1 MSKFAVID
9 TETNWNNE
17 VMSIG
22 VVIDDDER
30 FDKSPANNAV
40 IPLDRK
46 YYIITPECEV
56 GGMYGYALNN
66 VPKEFTIKCSREQ
79 VIKDLLYW
87 LNCNQIK
94 AVFAYNASFDCRCLP
109 ELNMFEWYDIMR
121 LAAYKQFNHKI
132 ADELACCSTG
142 RLQRGYGVEPILKML
157 MDNEYFTKTYS
168 ESHNALLDAQ
178 DELKIMYLL
187 GYKVKD
193 YIKLN

>member
-1 MSKFAVID
+1 MSKFALID
-9 TETNWNNE
+9 TETNWDNE

-30 FDKSPANNAV
+30 FDKPRINNS
-40 IPLDRK
+40 IMPLDRK

-66 VPKEFTIKCSREQ
+66 TPKEFTIKCSRQ
-79 VIKDLLYW
+79 QAIKDLLSW
-87 LNCNQIK
+87 LNCYGIK
-94 AVFAYNASFDCRCLP
+94 AIFAYNASFDCRCLP

-121 LAAYKQFNHKI
+121 LAAYRQFNHKI
-132 ADELACCSTG
+132 IDEMACCSTG
-142 RLQRGYGVEPILKML
+142 RLRRGYGVEAILKML
-157 MDNEYFTKTYS
+157 MDNEHFTKTYF
-168 ESHNALLDAQ
+168 ESHNAILDAQ

-187 GYKVKD
+187 GYKIKD

>member
-30 FDKSPANNAV
+30 FDKPRINNAF
-40 IPLDRK
+40 IPLDRR

-56 GGMYGYALNN
+56 GGMYGYVLNSIS
-66 VPKEFTIKCSREQ
+66 KEFTIKCSREQ
-79 VIKDLLYW
+79 AIKDLLRW
-87 LNCNQIK
+87 LNCYRIK
-94 AVFAYNASFDCRCLP
+94 AIFAYNASFDCRCLP

-121 LAAYKQFNHKI
+121 LAAYKQYNPKI
-132 ADELACCSTG
+132 VDELACCSTG
-142 RLQRGYGVEPILKML
+142 RLRRGYGVEPILKML
-157 MDNEYFTKTYS
+157 MGNEYFSKTYS

-187 GYKVKD
+187 RYKIKD